1 MSLVDYIPSQVEV
14 NRCIKSVA
22 EGAHEAVLLAVHQQA
37 KISYRRVRTQE
48 KIPANEAA
56 LIEHILSKDVASGS
70 LVVPITGASGVGKS
84 HLIRIIDAR
93 LRNNSETKHH
103 LIIRIPKSASLR
115 EVVKLILE
123 PLPVTQYRDV
133 KDAFQNAL
141 AEVDIESAAI
151 HIQGHLEVALRRL
164 AASLREQAKTS
175 GANQSLKERLFHAE
189 HLPMLLNDAVTSAHY
204 RANVLPRIVL
214 RAVAGSGDALV
225 LGTEGQFT
233 ADDIR
238 LPSSVDLGQAAKPVS
253 MYYRTGLLAREGQG
267 FSVAT
272 EVLNKVVDEAT
283 RQLFRLQDSLGGM
296 TLQEV
301 ILEIRRLL
309 LSENRELILLVED
322 FAALTGIQETLA
334 NVLIQEGI
342 RDGVAQYATMR
353 SVIAVTDGYLVS
365 RDTLATRAAREWIVE
380 SEIDSEQEILAR
392 TRAIV
397 ASYLNAARWGH
408 EALTQRYAVATPLE
422 IDRATWLPV
431 FRRDD
436 QDGVMD
442 TLQVFGFENEIPLFP
457 YTSTAI
463 EQLARSVLRQGN
475 ALVFNPRFIIDEVL
489 RSVLL
494 PARDSFEKGM
504 FPHPGVP
511 AKEPS
516 ADVAQWIASMPGSES
531 MRQRYRRVMVVW
543 GNNPR
548 SRSDLLLVPP
558 GLYVAFGL
566 PAPETSSITPTRPQ
580 QPTVRESIGQR
591 ALRVPDEA
599 FVRVIEEQ
607 RSALERWTQDKVQL
621 PQPVANAIRDELAEL
636 LNERIDANAERFLR
650 CILRA
655 TDISIPGAGGEGR
668 IREDSIKIAESNDDP
683 DGSIRGDLIA
693 LLRLRAAKGRGDYP
707 EFEDDLARSVNLA
720 DRLRPRALS
729 LLRERNRK
737 QLRLALIAFI
747 ASSRILGLPERGRTA
762 KALASYLTATA
773 PTPEAIQGEDLKPIF
788 GEWRSA
794 QKEASML
801 RLRMHRLLLNTCA
814 CFQGT
819 GDTPLGLDIARLIEQ
834 YPDEGTAFEYKE
846 LDGATEDDRRQ
857 LASLS
862 DVRVKARARAMLEE
876 LSRISSAIKRGLG
889 DDFNKNDFLSIL
901 KDLASALAASG
912 RWNSQGIGASP
923 NEFGKLCEEFRST
936 AIKESLD
943 QTSAALAPDTDS
955 AEKFVTRIGQVKI
968 GPLLAAER
976 FLSVAERFLVSA
988 TAEVSS
994 IERQV
999 EGIDP
1004 AAGAAAIMDVFDGL
1018 QQSLTEL
1025 SVGAADVAT

>member
-1 MSLVDYIPSQVEV
+1 MTLADYIPSQAEV

-48 KIPANEAA
+48 KVPADEAT
-56 LIEHILSKDVASGS
+56 LIEHILSKDVSSGS

-84 HLIRIIDAR
+84 HLVRIIDAR
-93 LRNNSETKHH
+93 LRNSGSTKHH

-123 PLPVTQYRDV
+123 PLPVAQYREV
-133 KDAFQNAL
+133 KDAFRNAL

-175 GANQSLKERLFHAE
+175 GANQSLKEQLFHAE
-189 HLPMLLNDAVTSAHY
+189 HLPMLLNDAVTSEYY
-204 RANVLPRIVL
+204 RANVLPRIVQ

-253 MYYRTGLLAREGQG
+253 MYYRTGLLAREGHG

-408 EALTQRYAVATPLE
+408 DALTQRYAVATPIE
-422 IDRATWLPV
+422 IDRANWLPV

-436 QDGVMD
+436 EDGVMD
-442 TLQVFGFENEIPLFP
+442 ALQVFGFENEIPLFP
-457 YTSTAI
+457 YTNAAI
-463 EQLARSVLRQGN
+463 EQLARGVLRQGN

-494 PARDSFEKGM
+494 PARDSFEKGT
-504 FPHPGVP
+504 FPHPGIP

-548 SRSDLLLVPP
+548 SRSDLLAVPP
-558 GLYVAFGL
+558 RLYVAFGL
-566 PAPETSSITPTRPQ
+566 PAPDTSSIAPTRPQ
-580 QPTVRESIGQR
+580 QPSVREPVGQR
-591 ALRVPDEA
+591 PTRGPDDA
-599 FVRVIEEQ
+599 FVRAIEEQ
-607 RSALERWTQDKVQL
+607 QSALERWTQDKVHL

-636 LNERIDANAERFLR
+636 LNERIDSNAERFLR
-650 CILRA
+650 CVLRP
-655 TDISIPGAGGEGR
+655 TDISIPDAGGEGR

-693 LLRLRAAKGRGDYP
+693 LLRLRTAKGRGDYP
-707 EFEDDLARSVNLA
+707 EFEDDLARSANLA
-720 DRLRPRALS
+720 DRLRPMALTM
-729 LLRERNRK
+729 LRDRNRK
-737 QLRLALIAFI
+737 QLRLALMAFS
-747 ASSRILGLPERGRTA
+747 ANSRILGLPERGRTA
-762 KALASYLTATA
+762 KALASYLATVA
-773 PTPEAIQGEDLKPIF
+773 PTPETIQGELKPVLA
-788 GEWRSA
+788 EWKNVQR
-794 QKEASML
+794 EASTL
-801 RLRMHRLLLNTCA
+801 RLRMHRLIVNTCA

-819 GDTPLGLDIARLIEQ
+819 GDTPNGIDIVRLVEQ
-834 YPDEGTAFEYKE
+834 YPEEGMAFEYKE

-857 LASLS
+857 LASLG
-862 DVRVKARARAMLEE
+862 DVRVKARARAVLEE
-876 LSRISSAIKRGLG
+876 LSRISSAIRLGIG
-889 DDFNKNDFLSIL
+889 DDFNKNDLLSIL
-901 KDLASALAASG
+901 KELASAVTALG
-912 RWNSQGIGASP
+912 RWNSHGIGVSP
-923 NEFGKLCEEFRST
+923 NEFTKLCEEFRST

-943 QTSAALAPDTDS
+943 QINEALMPDADS
-955 AEKFVTRIGQVKI
+955 AEKFVARVGQVKI

-976 FLSVAERFLVSA
+976 FLSVAVRFLGSA

-994 IERQV
+994 IEKQV

-1004 AAGAAAIMDVFDGL
+1004 AAGAAAIMAIFDGL
-1018 QQSLTEL
+1018 HQSFAELT
-1025 SVGAADVAT
+1025 VGVSDVAT